1 MNKGPASILNLSRIR
16 RMILRPKQAE
26 TSEIGG
32 EYFSRQDVLSSI
44 RNNPGPGQPVEKVS
58 DNKAEGIV

>member
-16 RMILRPKQAE
+16 RMILRPKRAE
-26 TSEIGG
+26 TSETGG

-44 RNNPGPGQPVEKVS
+44 RNNPGSV
-58 DNKAEGIV
+58 